1 MKAAHSQDRR
11 RGLGG
16 RAAAP
21 VRPAPQVP
29 VGVEPRLLQRAA
41 LEPLVLLVPPGDEVR
56 RPVRTVVD
64 LPKAAT
70 VRPRL
75 EAGVAV
81 GAVRPTLKCPIGL
94 SADLSPAATAG
105 APPW

>member
-1 MKAAHSQDRR
+1 MKAAHSQDRW
-11 RGLGG
+11 RGPGV

-21 VRPAPQVP
+21 VRPGPQVP
-29 VGVEPRLLQRAA
+29 VGAQARLLRAA
-41 LEPLVLLVPPGDEVR
+41 LEQLEPLVFLVPPGDEVR

-94 SADLSPAATAG
+94 SAD
-105 APPW
+105 